1 MRYLTLIVCLI
12 SFLQSNAQEGL
23 KNIDYI
29 YLENIRTV
37 MLQPEQVV
45 GVVSSTRGV
54 LKSNSSVSLKGGQV
68 DSLKQRNQVNDI
80 PVIALTGGKVILS
93 FDDMDGDYKYYR
105 YRLAHCNADWTPS
118 SLSELEYLQ
127 GYNDDRLPN
136 GSPSFGVAALY
147 TNYKLELPTAS
158 TRWTKSGNYLLHIYI
173 DDQDRTPVLTRRF
186 CIYESQYPINA
197 RFTRTG
203 LTEKT
208 DTHHELDFSV
218 NCKNLNIRNSQREI
232 KVTVVQN
239 SNWNTAKCNL
249 PPSYSLGG
257 VLTFDYQDSIVFPAG
272 QEFRPFDTRSL
283 LSNRIGVR
291 SVESFKDGYDVTLR
305 EDRPR
310 INEPFRFYYD
320 INGGFVINNFDIPDI
335 DDPDTRSEYA
345 NVLFTLRTRQAYDD
359 YDVYVVSKLTDWQAY
374 APFKMNY
381 NDNQKAY
388 FLDVEMKQGY
398 YDYTYALWP
407 KNGSGRLIFI
417 DTNWFE
423 TEDNYTILV
432 YFRPVGDRYDRLIGY
447 GTFNSL
453 LDRG

>member
-1 MRYLTLIVCLI
+1 MRNLCAVFYLL
-12 SFLQSNAQEGL
+12 FLAQAESQEGL
-23 KNIDYI
+23 KNTDYI
-29 YLENIRTV
+29 YLDNIRTV
-37 MLQPEQVV
+37 MLQPEQTV

-54 LKSNSSVSLKGGQV
+54 LKSNSSISYNAGQV

-80 PVIALTGGKVILS
+80 PVIALSGGKVILS
-93 FDDMDGDYKYYR
+93 FDDMDGDYKYFR
-105 YRLAHCNADWTPS
+105 YRLVHCNADWTTS
-118 SLSELEYLQ
+118 TLSELEYLQ

-147 TNYKLELPTAS
+147 TNYKMELPTAT

-173 DDQDRTPVLTRRF
+173 DDGDKTPVLTRRF
-186 CIYESQYPINA
+186 CIYESQYPITA
-197 RFTRTG
+197 RFSRTG

-239 SNWNTAKCNL
+239 SDWNSAKYNL
-249 PPSYSLGG
+249 LPNFTMSG

-291 SVESFKDGYDVTLR
+291 SVESFKDAYDVTLY

-310 INEPFRFYYD
+310 INEPYRFYYD

-345 NVLFTLRTRQAYDD
+345 NVLFTLRAKQEYEG

-374 APFKMNY
+374 SPFKMTY
-381 NDNQKAY
+381 NEKQKSY

-398 YDYTYALWP
+398 YNYTYALFP
-407 KNGSGRLIFI
+407 KTGNGRPIFI

-453 LDRG
+453 VDRG